1 MSNFKPQITIITEE
15 SKRDYESSFRKGS
28 PYKHIRYKTYAE
40 LKKNLKK
47 HLEESIEF
55 PISVN
60 RSRRGE
66 WGEWFEHWVLVN
78 GKPTIIKE
86 GWN

>member
-1 MSNFKPQITIITEE
+1 MSRFKPEASFITDDSLNDYYNNKRKSKSITNV
-15 SKRDYESSFRKGS
+15 Y
-28 PYKHIRYKTYAE
+28 PTYAR
-40 LKKNLKK
+40 LKYSMKALLNASFD
-47 HLEESIEF
+47 EC
-55 PISVN
+55 VYVV

-66 WGEWFEHWVLVN
+66 WGEWFEHWQLVN